1 MQGEQETMS
10 DTLEKDS
17 SRATQLAAKS
27 FTRRT
32 LLQGAAAAGVLAAA
46 GPFIVRNARAASGEL
61 KVFAWSGYISPEMLA
76 DFEKKTGIKPALT
89 EYGTNDELL
98 NQLRASGG
106 AGFDVI
112 MPTVDRVPNYVEF
125 DLVQPLDEVQGEVRR
140 LHRQR
145 RQGFRRHGRRGGGQ
159 ALSGAQRL
167 GHRGDRL

>member
-1 MQGEQETMS
+1 MS
-10 DTLEKDS
+10 DSLEKDS

-32 LLQGAAAAGVLAAA
+32 LLQGAAATATLAAA

-61 KVFAWSGYISPEMLA
+61 RVFAWSGYISPEMLA

-106 AGFDVI
+106 SGFDII

-125 DLVQPLDEVQGEVRR
+125 DLVQPLDESKVKFDGCIDSAVKGSAGMGGVWRASAIWRPATGAPRR
-140 LHRQR
+140 SPSTPRPPR
-145 RQGFRRHGRRGGGQ
+145 
-159 ALSGAQRL
+159 
-167 GHRGDRL
+167 